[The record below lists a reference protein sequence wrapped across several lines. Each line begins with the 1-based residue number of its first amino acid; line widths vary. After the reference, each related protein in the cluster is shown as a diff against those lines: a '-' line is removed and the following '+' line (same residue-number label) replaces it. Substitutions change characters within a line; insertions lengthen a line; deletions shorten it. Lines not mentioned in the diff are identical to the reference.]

1 MEINVRDDMKLV
13 TIWLTRAEQEDT
25 ALREQLKTLYAE
37 YKAKKY
43 MVAQFHSGTED
54 LYQGTRDLLIF
65 NRKPYGSYKLEDT
78 QKALNHKGNYIL
90 VNCCDLT
97 EDLMPYEEYRWFR
110 VPDSFIEQN

>member
-25 ALREQLKTLYAE
+25 ALRERLKELYAD

-65 NRKPYGSYKLEDT
+65 NRKRIEEIALQREKQATGPDHSGS
-78 QKALNHKGNYIL
+78 QPN
-90 VNCCDLT
+90 
-97 EDLMPYEEYRWFR
+97 RR
-110 VPDSFIEQN
+110 VIQC

>member
-25 ALREQLKTLYAE
+25 ALRERLKELYAD

-65 NRKPYGSYKLEDT
+65 NRKRIEEIALQREKQAVDPDHSGSQPT
-78 QKALNHKGNYIL
+78 RRIIQ
-90 VNCCDLT
+90 C
-97 EDLMPYEEYRWFR
+97 
-110 VPDSFIEQN
+110 

>member
-25 ALREQLKTLYAE
+25 ALRERLKELYAD

-54 LYQGTRDLLIF
+54 LYEGTRDLLIF
-65 NRKPYGSYKLEDT
+65 NRKRIEEIALQREKQAVDPDHSGSQPT
-78 QKALNHKGNYIL
+78 RRIIQ
-90 VNCCDLT
+90 C
-97 EDLMPYEEYRWFR
+97 
-110 VPDSFIEQN
+110 

>member
-25 ALREQLKTLYAE
+25 AIREQLKALYAD

-54 LYQGTRDLLIF
+54 LYRNTRDLLLF
-65 NRKPYGSYKLEDT
+65 NRKRIEELALQREKQAADPDHSGS
-78 QKALNHKGNYIL
+78 QPSRRIIQ
-90 VNCCDLT
+90 C
-97 EDLMPYEEYRWFR
+97 
-110 VPDSFIEQN
+110 